1 MKSFEASSAK
11 KIRRSRMVFSK
22 KGENKV
28 KACQN
33 QENLAH
39 TINKSGTHV
48 CHLTKRS
55 YHINYNN
62 YNRKFLGSE
71 KMRTVTTDHIP
82 ILVQILDDKGIG
94 GQLRSHE

>member
-1 MKSFEASSAK
+1 
-11 KIRRSRMVFSK
+11 MVFSK

-39 TINKSGTHV
+39 TINKSRTHV